1 MPKQLFKPQT
11 FNCEL
16 TESQISTIL
25 YVLEGYSQGN
35 DDEELVQEMD
45 EIFKVLENVVPQD
58 YYDAVDDGV
67 VVDKEDWT
75 NNVNPPLTTAEYN
88 KIKESV
94 ELENVTDEWY
104 DEEGNLKH
112 D

>member
-58 YYDAVDDGV
+58 YYDAIDDGV
-67 VVDKEDWT
+67 V
-75 NNVNPPLTTAEYN
+75 P
-88 KIKESV
+88 SV

>member
-1 MPKQLFKPQT
+1 MPKKLFKPQT

-58 YYDAVDDGV
+58 YYDAIDDGV
-67 VVDKEDWT
+67 V
-75 NNVNPPLTTAEYN
+75 P
-88 KIKESV
+88 SV

>member
-58 YYDAVDDGV
+58 YYDAIEDGV
-67 VVDKEDWT
+67 V
-75 NNVNPPLTTAEYN
+75 P
-88 KIKESV
+88 SV

>member
-45 EIFKVLENVVPQD
+45 GIFKVLENVVPQE
-58 YYDAVDDGV
+58 YYD
-67 VVDKEDWT
+67 EPEWT
-75 NNVNPPLTTAEYN
+75 NNVNPPTG
-88 KIKESV
+88 V
-94 ELENVTDEWY
+94 ELEDVTDESY
-104 DEEGNLKH
+104 DEEGNLIP
-112 D
+112 

>member
-1 MPKQLFKPQT
+1 MPKQLFKSQT

-58 YYDAVDDGV
+58 YYDAIDDGV
-67 VVDKEDWT
+67 V
-75 NNVNPPLTTAEYN
+75 P
-88 KIKESV
+88 SV

>member
-1 MPKQLFKPQT
+1 MPKKLFKPQT
-11 FNCEL
+11 FNCPL
-16 TESQISTIL
+16 TEGQISTIL
-25 YVLEGYSQGN
+25 YVLEGYVQGN
-35 DDEELVQEMD
+35 DDEALCNEVD
-45 EIFKVLENVVPQD
+45 DIFEVLENIVPAR
-58 YYDAVDDGV
+58 YYDNPAD
-67 VVDKEDWT
+67 EPDWT
-75 NNVNPPLTTAEYN
+75 NNLEPPFTTAEYT

>member
-45 EIFKVLENVVPQD
+45 EIFKVLENVVPQE
-58 YYDAVDDGV
+58 YYD
-67 VVDKEDWT
+67 EPEWT
-75 NNVNPPLTTAEYN
+75 NNVNPPTG
-88 KIKESV
+88 V
-94 ELENVTDEWY
+94 ELEDVTDESY
-104 DEEGNLKH
+104 DEEGNLIP
-112 D
+112 

>member
-11 FNCEL
+11 FNCPL
-16 TESQISTIL
+16 TADQISTIL
-25 YVLEGYSQGN
+25 YVIEGYSQGN

-45 EIFKVLENVVPQD
+45 EIFEVLENVVPQD
-58 YYDAVDDGV
+58 YYDAIDDGV
-67 VVDKEDWT
+67 V
-75 NNVNPPLTTAEYN
+75 P
-88 KIKESV
+88 SV